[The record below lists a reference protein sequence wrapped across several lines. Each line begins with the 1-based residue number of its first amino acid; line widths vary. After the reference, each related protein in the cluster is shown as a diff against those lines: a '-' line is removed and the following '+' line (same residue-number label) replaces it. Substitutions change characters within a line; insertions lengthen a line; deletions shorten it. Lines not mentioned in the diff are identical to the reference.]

1 MQEVY
6 LNGDFLPADQ
16 AKVSV
21 FDRGFLLGDG
31 VYEVIPVYNG
41 RSFQLLGHL
50 ERLQA
55 SLDGVR
61 MKNPLTV
68 TEWQAMIEQLVKRN
82 GGGNQSLYV
91 QVTRGVAQRDHVF
104 PQGVT
109 PTAFAMSNPLI
120 PVADE
125 HKKHGIVAIT
135 LPDIRWQNCN
145 IKAIT
150 LLPNSLLKQQALEA
164 GAQEAL
170 LIRDGYLTE
179 GAASNAYVVI
189 DGTIYTSPKDEKVL
203 PGITRE
209 VIIALAAKAEIPLLE
224 QAVTLNQLKQADE
237 VWMSSSIKEVLPIT
251 LLDGVKVGSGI
262 PGPLWQQIEALYQ
275 HYKKDVAAWH

>member
-1 MQEVY
+1 MKEVY
-6 LNGDFLPADQ
+6 LNGDFLPEVE

-31 VYEVIPVYNG
+31 VYEVIPVYDG
-41 RSFQLLGHL
+41 FSFQLRGHL
-50 ERLQA
+50 ERLQS

-61 MKNPLTV
+61 MKNPLTN
-68 TEWQAMIEQLVKRN
+68 TEWQSMIEQLIKRN
-82 GGGNQSLYV
+82 GSGNQSVYL
-91 QVTRGVAQRDHVF
+91 QVTRGVAPRDHLF

-109 PTAFAMSNPLI
+109 PTIFAMSNLLH
-120 PVADE
+120 PVDDKY
-125 HKKHGIVAIT
+125 KKQGIAAIT
-135 LPDIRWQNCN
+135 LPDIRWHNCN

-170 LIRDGYLTE
+170 LIREGYLTE
-179 GAASNAYVVI
+179 GATSNAYVVI

-209 VIIALAAKAEIPLLE
+209 VVIALAAKSGIPLLE
-224 QAVTLNQLKQADE
+224 QAVTLNDLKHADE
-237 VWMSSSIKEVLPIT
+237 VWVSSSTKEVLPVT
-251 LLDGVKVGSGI
+251 LLDGSKVGSGL
-262 PGPLWQQIEALYQ
+262 PGPLWQQIDMLYQ
-275 HYKKDVAAWH
+275 QYKKDVAAWH

>member
-1 MQEVY
+1 MGDVF
-6 LNGDFLPADQ
+6 LNGNFLPADQ

-31 VYEVIPVYNG
+31 IYEVLPVYAG
-41 RSFQLLGHL
+41 HCFQLQGHL
-50 ERLQA
+50 VRLQA

-61 MKNPLTV
+61 MENPLSNV
-68 TEWQAMIEQLVKRN
+68 EWQAMIEELIERN
-82 GGGNQSLYV
+82 GDGDQSLYL
-91 QVTRGVAQRDHVF
+91 QVTRGVAPRDHVF

-109 PTAFAMSNPLI
+109 PTVFAMSNPLPPI
-120 PVADE
+120 PE
-125 HKKHGIVAIT
+125 KYKKQGIAAIT

-150 LLPNSLLKQQALEA
+150 LLPNSLLKQQALDA

-203 PGITRE
+203 PGITRDV
-209 VIIALAAKAEIPLLE
+209 VISLAAKAGIRLLE
-224 QAVTLNQLKQADE
+224 EAVTVEQLKNADE
-237 VWMSSSIKEVLPIT
+237 VWMSSSTKEVLPVT
-251 LLDGVKVGSGI
+251 TLDGESVGAGS
-262 PGPLWQQIEALYQ
+262 PGPVWQKIDALYQ
-275 HYKKDVAAWH
+275 LYKEDSAAWQ

>member
-1 MQEVY
+1 MKEVY
-6 LNGDFLPADQ
+6 LNGDFLPEVE

-31 VYEVIPVYNG
+31 VYEVIPVYDG
-41 RSFQLLGHL
+41 FSFQLRGHL

-61 MKNPLTV
+61 MINPLTN
-68 TEWQAMIEQLVKRN
+68 TQWQSMIEQLIKRN
-82 GGGNQSLYV
+82 GSGNQSVYL
-91 QVTRGVAQRDHVF
+91 QVTRGVAPRDHLF
-104 PQGVT
+104 PRGVT
-109 PTAFAMSNPLI
+109 PTIFAMSNLLH
-120 PVADE
+120 PVDDKY
-125 HKKHGIVAIT
+125 KKQGIAAIT
-135 LPDIRWQNCN
+135 LPDIRWHNCN

-170 LIRDGYLTE
+170 LIREGYLTE
-179 GAASNAYVVI
+179 GATSNAYVVI

-209 VIIALAAKAEIPLLE
+209 VVIALAAKSGIPLLE
-224 QAVTLNQLKQADE
+224 QAVTLNDLKHADE
-237 VWMSSSIKEVLPIT
+237 VWVSSSTKEVLPVT
-251 LLDGVKVGSGI
+251 LLDGSKVGRGL
-262 PGPLWQQIEALYQ
+262 PGPLWQQIDVLYQ
-275 HYKKDVAAWH
+275 QYKKDVAAWH

>member
-1 MQEVY
+1 MNDVY

-31 VYEVIPVYNG
+31 VYEVIPVYAG
-41 RSFQLLGHL
+41 HCFQLSGHL
-50 ERLQA
+50 ERLQV

-61 MKNPLTV
+61 MKNPLSIDDWQTV
-68 TEWQAMIEQLVKRN
+68 IEQLIERN
-82 GGGNQSLYV
+82 GAGNQSVYL
-91 QVTRGVAQRDHVF
+91 QVTRGVAPRDHVF
-104 PQGVT
+104 PDNVI
-109 PTAFAMSNPLI
+109 PTAFVMSQPLQTI
-120 PVADE
+120 PE
-125 HKKHGIVAIT
+125 KYKKEGIAAIT

-150 LLPNSLLKQQALEA
+150 LLPNSLLKQQAQDA

-179 GAASNAYVVI
+179 GAASNAYAVI
-189 DGTIYTSPKDEKVL
+189 DGTIYTAPKNEKVL

-209 VIIALAAKAEIPLLE
+209 LVIELATKNNLLLIE
-224 QAVTLNQLKQADE
+224 QAVSEKQLKQADE
-237 VWMSSSIKEVLPIT
+237 VWISSSTKEVLPIT
-251 LLDGVKVGSGI
+251 TLDGKKVGAGI
-262 PGPLWQQIEALYQ
+262 PGPVWRQIDMLYQ
-275 HYKKDVAAWH
+275 QYKQQGLA